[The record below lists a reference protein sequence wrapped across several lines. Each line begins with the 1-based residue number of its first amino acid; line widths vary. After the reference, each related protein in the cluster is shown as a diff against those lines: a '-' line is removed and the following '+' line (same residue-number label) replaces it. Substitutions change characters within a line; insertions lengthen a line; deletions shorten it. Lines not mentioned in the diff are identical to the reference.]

1 MGLFSKELFELDK
14 GTTRFM
20 MDEMQDEIDALQKKK
35 DSLQKEKDSLQK
47 KNDRLQDENKKLVT
61 DKEEQDVLIK
71 KLRQELAELRGN

>member
-20 MDEMQDEIDALQKKK
+20 MD
-35 DSLQKEKDSLQK
+35 
-47 KNDRLQDENKKLVT
+47 
-61 DKEEQDVLIK
+61 VLIK